1 MLTQHRNVEAAECA
15 SAEREAEHLRGFH
28 NVCSCDVSMPGRAAR
43 RQAGCNCAAMSYKAS
58 ARFSSQ
64 GGVSSAP
71 TEAAAA
77 WECRALLQLF
87 VCSVTEKVI
96 GFNLP

>member
-1 MLTQHRNVEAAECA
+1 MWKRLTVRLPRGRLSIREENVW
-15 SAEREAEHLRGFH
+15 SR
-28 NVCSCDVSMPGRAAR
+28 DVSVPGRAAR
-43 RQAGCNCAAMSYKAS
+43 RQTGCNCAAMSYEAS
-58 ARFSSQ
+58 AGFSSQ

-87 VCSVTEKVI
+87 VCSVTEKVT
-96 GFNLP
+96 GFNLR